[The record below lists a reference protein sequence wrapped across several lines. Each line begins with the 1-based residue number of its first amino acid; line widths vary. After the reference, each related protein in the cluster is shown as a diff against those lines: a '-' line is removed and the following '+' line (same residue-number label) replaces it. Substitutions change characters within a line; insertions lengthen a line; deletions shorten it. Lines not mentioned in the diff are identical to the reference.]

1 MGSGLGDA
9 CHNQVAERFIDGVF
23 YAYPGRP
30 WERALNENTNG
41 LLRPY
46 FPKRADLSIP
56 NDRSAE
62 RAAGAH
68 RTKRVQGDRT
78 LAGPVRPHELLLQI
92 CLAFRLGLSQ
102 VAEPATHRASE
113 RLPGQPPHGV
123 IRRATVAPHVTSS
136 KANPRA
142 TSWSL
147 TASTNPTTRRQRARC
162 GTPMNVLFEPDSS
175 GLPSTTTRPRCRS

>member
-102 VAEPATHRASE
+102 VAEPATHR
-113 RLPGQPPHGV
+113 RQ
-123 IRRATVAPHVTSS
+123 TVVLR
-136 KANPRA
+136 PRA
-142 TSWSL
+142 TEFEELVKVRRNRACLARAVPSQSGAGRRERWAAPS
-147 TASTNPTTRRQRARC
+147 ASVTGPRRRPVPAGRLGSSSARQPATLHGRAR
-162 GTPMNVLFEPDSS
+162 
-175 GLPSTTTRPRCRS
+175 